1 MSALSIRQR
10 LILWYTL
17 VLMIMLVG
25 FAAAVFVG
33 GTFQLQRA
41 TDQGLQL
48 TVRQLTESLLRGE
61 EPLVVDT
68 SYRLLRLD
76 GQVLHASGLPV
87 RCIPI
92 DPAALAAARQGNTW
106 RETVTT
112 LIIVPEQIG
121 RAHV

>member
-68 SYRLLRLD
+68 
-76 GQVLHASGLPV
+76 
-87 RCIPI
+87 
-92 DPAALAAARQGNTW
+92 
-106 RETVTT
+106 
-112 LIIVPEQIG
+112 
-121 RAHV
+121 